1 MIAKLGSRRRF
12 WRAASGFLGY
22 KMVGWWA
29 PAAVACAVLAVQ
41 AISYQGVISTS
52 GSVSGF
58 VQLLAMG
65 ALMSLIMFYAT
76 FSMGRSLGL
85 RRRRMPR

>member
-1 MIAKLGSRRRF
+1 MLLLTGALL
-12 WRAASGFLGY
+12 SGFLGY

-29 PAAVACAVLAVQ
+29 PAAVACAILAMQ
-41 AISYQGVISTS
+41 AVSYQGIISTS

-58 VQLLAMG
+58 VQILAMG
-65 ALMSLIMFYAT
+65 GLMSVIMCYAT

-85 RRRRMPR
+85 RRRKQR